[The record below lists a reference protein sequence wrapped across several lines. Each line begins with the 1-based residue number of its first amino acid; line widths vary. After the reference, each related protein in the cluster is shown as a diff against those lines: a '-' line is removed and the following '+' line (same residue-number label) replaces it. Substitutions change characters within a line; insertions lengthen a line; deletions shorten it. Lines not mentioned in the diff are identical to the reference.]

1 MISITERVAQYL
13 AQRQDFGT
21 GLSDEA
27 VRTLNTFAAFAV
39 NQGADY
45 VTTELFWQWK
55 EQYGSASQ
63 QTWSY
68 RLSHV
73 RTFARWLYALEPQ
86 TEGPPPGLIP
96 RRRHRPPPY
105 IYRTETITDL
115 ITTAAQL
122 SSPRGLRRPTYATLF
137 GLLAVTGMRVGE
149 ALGLDDQDVDTE
161 AAVLRIRHAK
171 NNGHRMIPITGCT
184 AQRLVAYRSVRDRLL
199 GSTGLPT
206 FFRNERGQRISIYS
220 AQYNFAR
227 VSQTI
232 GLREQN
238 SSRHRGHGPRLHDL
252 RHTFAVHT
260 LLDWNR
266 SGLDPDRE
274 MYKLSTWLGHKNPR
288 DTYWYLEAVPEL
300 LQWVTQ
306 RAEQALTHRRES
318 S

>member
-1 MISITERVAQYL
+1 MIPITERVAQYL
-13 AQRQDFGT
+13 GQRQDFGT
-21 GLSDEA
+21 GLSDDA

-39 NQGADY
+39 NQEADY
-45 VTTELFWQWK
+45 VTTELFWKWK

-63 QTWSY
+63 QTWSS
-68 RLSHV
+68 RLSYV
-73 RTFARWLYALEPQ
+73 RTFARWLHALEPQ
-86 TEGPPPGLIP
+86 TEVPPPGLIP
-96 RRRHRPPPY
+96 RRCHRPPPY

-122 SSPRGLRRPTYATLF
+122 PSPRGLRGPTYSTLF
-137 GLLAVTGMRVGE
+137 GLLAVTGMRISE

-161 AAVLRIRHAK
+161 AAVLRIRHTK

-184 AQRLVAYRSVRDRLL
+184 AQRLVAYRSERDRLL
-199 GSTGLPT
+199 GSTDLPA
-206 FFRNERGQRISIYS
+206 FFRGEQGQRIGIRS
-220 AQYNFAR
+220 ARYNFTR
-227 VSQTI
+227 VSQAI
-232 GLREQN
+232 GLREQKP
-238 SSRHRGHGPRLHDL
+238 SGHRGHGPRLHDL

-274 MYKLSTWLGHKNPR
+274 MYKLSTWLGHQNPR
-288 DTYWYLEAVPEL
+288 GTYWYLEAVPEL